1 LGIFLQ
7 NTHFFLNSKSLKM
20 TLVFATGNAHKV
32 KEVNDVLAKENVI
45 QIKGENVNVVSM
57 KDIGCFDDIPET
69 TGTIKGNALQK
80 AHYLHEKYDMACF
93 SEDTGLEIDAL
104 NGEPGVDTAHY
115 SGSRD
120 ANENIAFVLSKMG
133 ETDLRTARFRTVI
146 ALVLNGATHV
156 FEGVCEGTIRSEKSN
171 GQEGF
176 GYDPI
181 FQPDGYDKT
190 FAELGADIKN
200 TISHRARATNLLLAF
215 LKSLR

>member
-1 LGIFLQ
+1 MLIFS
-7 NTHFFLNSKSLKM
+7 NFNSLKM

-45 QIKGENVNVVSM
+45 QIKGENVTVVSM
-57 KDIGCFDDIPET
+57 KDIGCYDDIPET

-80 AHYLHEKYDMACF
+80 AHYLYQKYDMDCF

-120 ANENIAFVLSKMG
+120 ADKNIAFVLSKMG
-133 ETDLRTARFRTVI
+133 DTDKRTARFRTVI
-146 ALVLNGATHV
+146 ALVLNGETHV
-156 FEGVCEGTIRSEKSN
+156 FEGVCEGTIRSEKSS

-181 FQPDGYDKT
+181 FQPEGYDKT
-190 FAELGADIKN
+190 FAELGSDIKN
-200 TISHRARATNLLLAF
+200 TISHRARATNLLLTF
-215 LKSLR
+215 LKSL

>member
-1 LGIFLQ
+1 
-7 NTHFFLNSKSLKM
+7 M

-32 KEVNDVLAKENVI
+32 KEVNEVLAKENVL
-45 QIKGENVNVVSM
+45 QIKGENVEVVSM

-80 AHYLHEKYDMACF
+80 ARYLHEKYNVDCF

-120 ANENIAFVLSKMG
+120 ADKNIAFVLSKMG
-133 ETDLRTARFRTVI
+133 ETDLRSARFRTVI
-146 ALVLNGATHV
+146 ALVLNGTTLV
-156 FEGVCEGTIRSEKSN
+156 FEGVCEGTIRREKSD

-176 GYDPI
+176 GYDPV
-181 FQPDGYDKT
+181 FQPQGFDKT
-190 FAELGADIKN
+190 FAELGSDIKN
-200 TISHRARATNLLLAF
+200 TISHRAKATHLLLTF
-215 LKSLR
+215 LKSL